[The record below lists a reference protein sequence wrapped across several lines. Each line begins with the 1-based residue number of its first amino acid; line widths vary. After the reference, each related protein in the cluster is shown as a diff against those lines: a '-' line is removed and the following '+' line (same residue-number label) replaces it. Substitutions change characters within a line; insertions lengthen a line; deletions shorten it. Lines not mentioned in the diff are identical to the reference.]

1 MSDLAFDRNGDPI
14 VLPAT
19 AQLWRV
25 RRFRS
30 PGSRGA
36 PEVVLT
42 KDGAPLFLPIDI
54 GYLEFRD
61 AVGEVAGR
69 YRLDPL
75 DEGRKL
81 LNAPAAYVTLA
92 DALGD
97 RPRNGNGSTS
107 GAAEHEDVVAAL
119 LRTTTEMARMQADV
133 TRNLTDK
140 FAGMMTAAA
149 ELVRAADGA
158 GIVARQP
165 LAPVANDSEDDDEE
179 LDDEDAAP
187 AQPTL
192 MDLFG
197 HLMPALST
205 WLEIKKAKA
214 QAGARDAD
222 DDDSKDDLERERA
235 VDGGPGAALEPP
247 VRRQARPRATR
258 PPGVPSSR
266 PSGPAAPSTPTAM
279 QMAHLVAVQAKLSP
293 GEREA
298 AQARAARMA
307 DGERAALLAEL
318 SALSVDDAAARVQA
332 LLAEASQEAAS

>member
-1 MSDLAFDRNGDPI
+1 
-14 VLPAT
+14 
-19 AQLWRV
+19 
-25 RRFRS
+25 
-30 PGSRGA
+30 
-36 PEVVLT
+36 
-42 KDGAPLFLPIDI
+42 
-54 GYLEFRD
+54 
-61 AVGEVAGR
+61 
-69 YRLDPL
+69 
-75 DEGRKL
+75 
-81 LNAPAAYVTLA
+81 
-92 DALGD
+92 
-97 RPRNGNGSTS
+97 
-107 GAAEHEDVVAAL
+107 
-119 LRTTTEMARMQADV
+119 ADV

-165 LAPVANDSEDDDEE
+165 LAPVANDTEDDDEE

-214 QAGARDAD
+214 QAGSRDAD
-222 DDDSKDDLERERA
+222 DDDREDDLERA
-235 VDGGPGAALEPP
+235 VEGGPGAALEPP

-266 PSGPAAPSTPTAM
+266 PSDPAAPSTPTAM

-293 GEREA
+293 DEREA
-298 AQARAARMA
+298 AQARAAGMS

-332 LLAEASQEAAS
+332 LLAEASQEAAA